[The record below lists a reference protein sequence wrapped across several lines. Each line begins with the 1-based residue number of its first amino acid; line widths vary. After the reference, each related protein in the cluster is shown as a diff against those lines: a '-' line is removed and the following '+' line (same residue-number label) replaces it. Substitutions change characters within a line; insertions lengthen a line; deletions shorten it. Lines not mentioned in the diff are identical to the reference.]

1 MHVFRY
7 FSFVALAW
15 TLVSCGSSD
24 GPVDLANWPKR
35 PITISCLAAAGG
47 GTDLVSRL
55 MAKEMGAALD
65 VKINVVNRTDGGGS
79 AAINHVAQAR
89 RDGYNWGG
97 FSESLLTKCVLGTTE
112 TTSKD
117 WACFIVAG
125 APGILSVPADSPYQS
140 LEELIA
146 AVKANPQ
153 TVKAGASLVG
163 CVWHTKLLALERA
176 ADVSFK
182 FIPFKGS
189 NPSQL
194 AALTGEVD
202 VVLTSISEQA
212 ELIEGGKL
220 RPLAMVEMSPYEF
233 PAGQTIPAAGA
244 VYPKIA
250 DVPVSQF
257 LGLALPID
265 TPKEILDKVTAA
277 FEKVM
282 ASPAVKEY
290 VSARHLTLIGEH
302 GEVAAAKNWKA
313 EQVWTWKLQEL
324 GIAVKSPDAFGIA
337 KP

>member
-1 MHVFRY
+1 
-7 FSFVALAW
+7 
-15 TLVSCGSSD
+15 
-24 GPVDLANWPKR
+24 
-35 PITISCLAAAGG
+35 
-47 GTDLVSRL
+47 
-55 MAKEMGAALD
+55 MAKEIGAVLD

-79 AAINHVAQAR
+79 AAINHVAQSR

-112 TTSKD
+112 TTAKD
-117 WACFIVAG
+117 WACFVVAG
-125 APGILSVPADSPYQS
+125 APGVLSVPANSPYQS

-146 AVKANPQ
+146 AVKAKPQ
-153 TVKAGASLVG
+153 TIKAGASLVG

-176 ADVSFK
+176 ADASFK

-194 AALTGEVD
+194 AALTGELD

-220 RPLAMVEMSPYEF
+220 RPLAMIEMSPYEF
-233 PAGQTIPAAGA
+233 AGQTIPAAGA
-244 VYPKIA
+244 SYPKIG

-265 TPKEILDKVTAA
+265 TPKEILDKVTTA
-277 FEKVM
+277 FETVM
-282 ASPAVKEY
+282 ADPAIEDFAK
-290 VSARHLTLIGEH
+290 ARHLTLIGEH
-302 GEVAAAKNWKA
+302 GEVAAARNLKA

-324 GIAVKSPDAFGIA
+324 GIAVKSPETFGIA